1 MKTTIESPPE
11 SQSSVKV
18 TEFKLWLMEKGV
30 KQNAL
35 KESTKLAI
43 GTLHRCINFG
53 DATPKTI
60 KLIALSLNDDFNV
73 SITESEIEEMM
84 AYKV

>member
-1 MKTTIESPPE
+1 MKTIETPTE
-11 SQSSVKV
+11 IQSSVKV
-18 TEFKLWLMEKGV
+18 TEFKLWLIEKGIR
-30 KQNAL
+30 QNAL

-53 DATPKTI
+53 DATAKTI
-60 KLIALSLNDDFNV
+60 KLIALSLNADFGV
-73 SITESEIEEMM
+73 SITEDEIEEML